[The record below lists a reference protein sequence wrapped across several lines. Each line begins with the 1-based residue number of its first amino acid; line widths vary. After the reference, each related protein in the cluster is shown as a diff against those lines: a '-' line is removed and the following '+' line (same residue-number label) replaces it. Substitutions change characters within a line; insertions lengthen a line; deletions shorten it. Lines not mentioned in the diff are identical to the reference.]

1 MPDLATALQTAL
13 NKTTQEKQMQTH
25 THDELKN
32 TINNWAQEDTR
43 DDARHAPPHAF
54 KPTNNVSRETFN
66 AVRDNPRLQH
76 KDLVRLLSN
85 RGFNAASIGSLL
97 TQMTNCNM
105 IARDDNG
112 RYTALQPEYT
122 PIKVTQKVK
131 VKKKK
136 VAVPAVKKRVEKAE
150 QAGIAALGA
159 QAEVSKTTTPLAPIT
174 PTAVVFDPE
183 QLLST
188 LSFAQVMALYKRIK
202 TMVGEA

>member
-1 MPDLATALQTAL
+1 MSDLATALQKAIENKL
-13 NKTTQEKQMQTH
+13 NKEKQMQTH
-25 THDELKN
+25 TPEDIK
-32 TINNWAQEDTR
+32 TIANAWAKEDPR
-43 DDARHAPPHAF
+43 DDARPALPHAF

-76 KDLVRLLSN
+76 RDLVRLLSN

-122 PIKVTQKVK
+122 PIKASNKIK
-131 VKKKK
+131 LKAKKK
-136 VAVPAVKKRVEKAE
+136 VAVPASKPK
-150 QAGIAALGA
+150 AGIAALDTQDGVA
-159 QAEVSKTTTPLAPIT
+159 KKLVVIRKQEATHPAP
-174 PTAVVFDPE
+174 VFDPE

-188 LSFAQVMALYKRIK
+188 LSFSQVMALYKRIK
-202 TMVGEA
+202 AMVGEA